1 MNGIAM
7 LRAIQSISSPA
18 LDAFFYA
25 VTQLH
30 HETFYMLVLPMLLW
44 FIDKRFARYMVSV
57 FLLGYWA
64 NNLLKD
70 LFHTARPTP
79 DQVRQVHPETGTG
92 YAFPSGHA
100 MNPLMFWGA
109 LALRYRRTGFTLFVA
124 GLVFLIGFSRLYLG
138 VHWPLDVLGGW
149 VIGGLMLYLF
159 EQTRPFFA
167 GENRSL
173 LVNLA
178 WAFVIPLGTLGLSAL
193 VTPDALPKDV
203 WVTSGAYLGFWV
215 GSVIEERF
223 VGFDPRVGSPA
234 RQLLKLL
241 IGIVLVLAVKEGA
254 KLILP
259 ATGVG
264 DLIRYCLVALTAACG
279 APWVFTR
286 LVSPPPSMRIERPI
300 A

>member
-1 MNGIAM
+1 
-7 LRAIQSISSPA
+7 
-18 LDAFFYA
+18 
-25 VTQLH
+25 
-30 HETFYMLVLPMLLW
+30 
-44 FIDKRFARYMVSV
+44 MVSV

-70 LFHTARPTP
+70 LFHTARPLP
-79 DQVRQVHPETGTG
+79 DQVRQIHRETGTG

-109 LALRYRRTGFTLFVA
+109 LAMRYRRTWFTVSVA
-124 GLVFLIGFSRLYLG
+124 VLVFLIGFSRLYLG
-138 VHWPLDVLGGW
+138 VHWPLDVIGGW
-149 VIGGLMLYLF
+149 AIGGLMLFLF
-159 EQTRPFFA
+159 ARAQPFFV

-173 LVNLA
+173 PANLG

-193 VTPDALPKDV
+193 VSTEALPKDV
-203 WVTSGAYLGFWV
+203 WVTSGAYLGFWIGAV
-215 GSVIEERF
+215 MEERF
-223 VGFDPRVGSPA
+223 VGFDPRLGGPA

-241 IGIVLVLAVKEGA
+241 VGVGLVLAVKEGA

-259 ATGVG
+259 ASGAG
-264 DLIRYCLVALTAACG
+264 DLIRYALVAFMASCG

-286 LVSPPPSMRIERPI
+286 LISAPPSMRRERPI